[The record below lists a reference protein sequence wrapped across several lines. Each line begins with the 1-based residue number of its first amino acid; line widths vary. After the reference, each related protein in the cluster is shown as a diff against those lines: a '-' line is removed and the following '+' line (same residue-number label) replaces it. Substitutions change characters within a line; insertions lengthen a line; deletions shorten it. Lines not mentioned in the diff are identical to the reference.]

1 MTRPGQLD
9 ARYHRAKQEGFA
21 ARSIYKLEEIDRRYQ
36 LFRPGQKV
44 LDLGAH
50 PGSWLQFACGR
61 VGASG
66 LVVGVDLREAG
77 VELPRQARWRVA
89 DLMAIAPE
97 DLREYAPAY
106 DLVLSDAAP
115 RTTGVAHADM
125 AASLALTGRAL
136 DLALALVKPGGA
148 FVAKVYFGPGVEE
161 LIRRVK
167 AAFALGKAHK
177 PEASRAASK
186 EIYLLGRGY
195 RGRPNR
201 SQ

>member
-1 MTRPGQLD
+1 MSRPGQLD

-50 PGSWLQFACGR
+50 PGSWLQFACAR
-61 VGASG
+61 VGAGG
-66 LVVGVDLREAG
+66 LVVGVDLQPAG

-89 DLMAIAPE
+89 DLMALTPE
-97 DLREYAPAY
+97 DLREYAPAF

-136 DLALALVKPGGA
+136 DLALALLKPGGS
-148 FVAKVYFGPGVEE
+148 FVTKVYFGPGVEE

-177 PEASRAASK
+177 PEASRAVSK
-186 EIYLLGRGY
+186 EIYLLGRG
-195 RGRPNR
+195 RKDQPAEGK
-201 SQ
+201 